1 MSDFYTPAQQALQ
14 QQFETKQLADR
25 LESTIVLAELPPQHA
40 EFVSQQNMFFLSTV
54 DQYGFPSCSYKGGAK
69 GFVKVLNEK
78 VIEFPN
84 YDGNG
89 MFMSQGNIVDCA
101 KVGMLFIN
109 FETPHRVRLRG
120 TAELIT
126 DGSAVDRHPGAQ
138 TITRVEIDKVWVNC
152 PRYIHKFAP
161 VASSKFIPL
170 PNGTTT
176 FAPWKRLSV
185 FQDVINDTDRA
196 EAESLGIL
204 SPEEYVAMISE
215 DS

>member
-109 FETPHRVRLRG
+109 FETPHRV
-120 TAELIT
+120 
-126 DGSAVDRHPGAQ
+126 
-138 TITRVEIDKVWVNC
+138 
-152 PRYIHKFAP
+152 
-161 VASSKFIPL
+161 
-170 PNGTTT
+170 
-176 FAPWKRLSV
+176 
-185 FQDVINDTDRA
+185 
-196 EAESLGIL
+196 
-204 SPEEYVAMISE
+204 
-215 DS
+215 

>member
-1 MSDFYTPAQQALQ
+1 MSEFYTAAQRALQ
-14 QQFETKQLADR
+14 NQFDTKNLADR
-25 LESTIVLAELPPQHA
+25 LESAIVSEDLPPQHA
-40 EFVSQQNMFFLSTV
+40 EFIGQQNMFFLSTV
-54 DQYGFPSCSYKGGAK
+54 DQFGFPSSSYKGGAV
-69 GFVKVLNEK
+69 GFVKVVNSK

-109 FETPHRVRLRG
+109 FENPHRLRLRG

-126 DGSAVDRHPGAQ
+126 EESAVAQHPGAQ
-138 TITRVEIDKVWVNC
+138 TITRVQIDRAWMNC
-152 PRYIHKFAP
+152 PRYIHKLIP
-161 VASSKFIPL
+161 GESSKFVPL

-176 FAPWKRLSV
+176 FAPWKRLAV
-185 FQDVINDTDRA
+185 FQDVINDAERA
-196 EAESLGIL
+196 EAEALGIL
-204 SPEEYVAMISE
+204 SPEEYAAMMAE